1 MCLLDERNDWDAVDT
16 GQAVYARCCDSAC
29 KNSRSFSMGRIIFS
43 VNTFFFVLCLA
54 TPARSQ
60 QFSAAPAG
68 SSDAASAEAMTFL
81 RDLVKI
87 DTSNPPGNEIKAAN
101 YIKGVLEKEGIPSE
115 IFESAPGRANLVARL
130 KGNGSKRPLML
141 MGHLDVVGVERDKWT
156 LDPFAA
162 ITKDGYLYGRGASDD
177 KGMDVANLEIFL
189 QLHRSKTPLD
199 RDVILLA
206 EAGEEGTSQYG
217 INFMVAQHWDKI
229 DCEYTLNEGGEF
241 AMADGKLQYAGVA
254 TTEKVPRAMVLIAHG
269 SSGHASIP
277 RTDNAIEH
285 LGAALGKLLTWQ
297 PPMRL
302 NETTR
307 EYFARMAKIGS
318 PEDAYLYT
326 HLDDQAV
333 QEKIR
338 TTRLVQNSMLRTSI
352 VATMINGG
360 FRLNV
365 IPADAQAT
373 LDVRALPDENIE
385 QLMETLSRVIADP
398 EIEVKRASNVQPD
411 RPAGPPSSIHSEM
424 FEALER
430 SQARFFPGAV
440 TVPIMLPGATDSA
453 QLRAKGVQAY
463 GIGIPR
469 TEEDASRVH
478 GNDERVSIDALGQFI
493 AFLNEAVIEVAAS
506 RK

>member
-1 MCLLDERNDWDAVDT
+1 
-16 GQAVYARCCDSAC
+16 
-29 KNSRSFSMGRIIFS
+29 MGRIIVTLNSLFL
-43 VNTFFFVLCLA
+43 VFCLA
-54 TPARSQ
+54 TPASAQ
-60 QFSAAPAG
+60 QVSV
-68 SSDAASAEAMTFL
+68 ASAGPTEAWRAEAKTIL
-81 RDLVKI
+81 SALVKI
-87 DTSNPPGNEIKAAN
+87 DTSNPPGDEIKAAN
-101 YIKGVLEKEGIPSE
+101 YIKSVLDKEGIPSE
-115 IFESAPGRANLVARL
+115 IFESAHGRANLVARL
-130 KGNGSKRPLML
+130 KGNGTKKPLML

-156 LDPFAA
+156 VDPFAA
-162 ITKDGYLYGRGASDD
+162 ITKDGYLYGRGSSDD
-177 KGMDVANLEIFL
+177 KGMDAANLEIFL
-189 QLHRSKTPLD
+189 QLHREKIPLD

-229 DCEYTLNEGGEF
+229 DCEYMLNEGGEF
-241 AMADGKLQYAGVA
+241 PMEDGKLQYAGVA
-254 TTEKVPRAMVLIAHG
+254 TTEKVPRGMVMIAHG

-285 LGAALGKLLTWQ
+285 LGAALGKLMTWQ

-307 EYFARMAKIGS
+307 EYFSRLAKIGS
-318 PEDAYLYT
+318 PDDAYLYT
-326 HLDDQAV
+326 HLEDSAV

-338 TTRLVQNSMLRTSI
+338 TTRLAQNSMLRTS
-352 VATMINGG
+352 VVPTMIKGG

-385 QLMETLSRVIADP
+385 QFMESLSKVIADP
-398 EIEVKRASNVQPD
+398 QIEVKRAGNLQPD
-411 RPAGPPSSIHSEM
+411 RPASPPSSIHNEM

-430 SQARFFPGAV
+430 SQGKVFPGSV
-440 TVPIMLPGATDSA
+440 TLPIMLPAATDSA
-453 QLRAKGVQAY
+453 QVRAKGVQAY

-469 TEEDASRVH
+469 TDDDASRVH
-478 GNDERVSIDALGQFI
+478 GNDERVSVDALGRFVDY
-493 AFLNEAVIEVAAS
+493 LYSAVVDVAAS